1 MKYMDKPIKTKLTKK
16 NKIKPE
22 LIIIEEESPKN
33 KTLKLS
39 PLKRCKKGTIRYKP
53 LGSGCYN
60 KTEIENYKLT
70 NKIKKT
76 RTKTKKA
83 QELVDANIKTIDEL
97 RTRQDELLN
106 DTQKI
111 GLKY

>member
-22 LIIIEEESPKN
+22 LIIIEEDSPKN

-83 QELVDANIKTIDEL
+83 IELEIIDKNPIKIIETKKTENKRLIKTPCDF
-97 RTRQDELLN
+97 
-106 DTQKI
+106 
-111 GLKY
+111 